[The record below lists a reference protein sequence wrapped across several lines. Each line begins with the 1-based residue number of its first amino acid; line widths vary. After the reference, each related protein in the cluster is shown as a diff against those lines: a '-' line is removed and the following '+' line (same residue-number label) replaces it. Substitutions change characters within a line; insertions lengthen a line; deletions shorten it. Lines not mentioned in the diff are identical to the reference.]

1 MSDTQSPLKIVFY
14 GEDVEAFIPGFAE
27 QLRRPAEIAQLP
39 IRLQTDA
46 QRGVFAA
53 AQAIVSNRFPADA
66 PMPANLRLLHVPAAG
81 TDQVAM
87 DAVPAAATV
96 CNSFGH
102 EQAISE
108 YVLAAL
114 LARCVPLADAD
125 ARLRR
130 GDWKYQAGD
139 PARVHAEMSELTL
152 GLYGFGHIGKLI
164 AIRAKAFGLRV
175 VVANRSP
182 VAVSETVDRAFAL
195 DDLAFWGAADAIVVS
210 LPFNDST
217 RGIVGTSQLGAM
229 RQGAVIFNV
238 GRGPVIDER
247 ALFDALTSGRIDGV
261 IDTWYVYPS
270 PDAPNPVPGNLAF
283 HTLPNLVMT
292 PHMSGWTRGTIHR
305 RRDLAA
311 RNINR
316 IGTSEA
322 FENVVRPPR
331 S

>member
-1 MSDTQSPLKIVFY
+1 MSLKIVFY
-14 GEDVEAFIPGFAE
+14 GEDVEAFLPGFAE
-27 QLRRPAEIAQLP
+27 QLHGPAEVALLP
-39 IRLQTDA
+39 LRLETDA
-46 QRGVFAA
+46 HRATFAA
-53 AQAIVSNRFPADA
+53 ADAIIANRFPADA
-66 PMPANLRLLHVPAAG
+66 PTVAHLKLLQVPAAG

-87 DAVPAAATV
+87 AAVPEGAAV

-125 ARLRR
+125 ARLRQ

-139 PARVHAEMSELTL
+139 PARVHPEMSELTI
-152 GLYGFGHIGKLI
+152 GLYGYGHIGQSIAKL
-164 AIRAKAFGLRV
+164 ARAFGLRV
-175 VVANRSP
+175 VVANRTP
-182 VAVSETVDRAFAL
+182 VTPSAIVDQAFAL
-195 DDLAFWGAADAIVVS
+195 NDVAFWNAADAIVVS

-217 RGIVGTSQLGAM
+217 RSIVGAAQLGAM
-229 RQGAVIFNV
+229 RQGAVLFNV
-238 GRGPVIDER
+238 GRGPVIDEQ
-247 ALFDALTSGRIDGV
+247 ALYDALKSGRIDAV

-270 PDAPNPVPGNLAF
+270 PTAASPVPGNLPF
-283 HTLPNLVMT
+283 HELPNLLMT

-316 IGTSEA
+316 IGAGEA
-322 FENVVRPPR
+322 FENVVRPPK